1 MAVPADE
8 SFEDFFNCETLS
20 DRILYIVEVEECPN
34 SYSNHK
40 SSHSEL
46 FRKEKKNQFCSEESI
61 SSEPKRAKISPTIN
75 NIEYEDDDTVDKEIF
90 EFTDTLSEQEN
101 LEEQDAPLITIKQE
115 ECTEIGS
122 VVLTNA
128 ASPFVVKNL
137 ELNIEPE
144 FSVDDMIKSVNQS
157 SEVTLQVL
165 HKTMSGDMPLA
176 SGLQTPK
183 QVNLFASRS
192 SPCYVHSSVKTEL
205 IHDSNTECSLKP
217 SKIEQPKS
225 KRIIKE
231 TKVYV
236 HSVILA
242 AKSEFFKLLLSTSGM
257 KETKEKDVRI
267 EVDKDET
274 ENMMILLHCFY
285 NKKTLDEHKLGTIF
299 RVCSLAMKYCFDGLI
314 DKCLD
319 IYRLRAESSIT
330 DVEDINQIASMVSK
344 IQTELQQHK
353 DKCLKVMKSCWPL
366 LLKSF
371 YPLDECL
378 EKTPLKFFQLHLQS
392 MYWFLEPNV
401 QARFNNDHGN
411 LFVYAM
417 QRWLKAHASFLS
429 NEVFKNEIILFV
441 EKLLNTVKLT
451 DLTGDFLTN
460 VMTYELSPFNIWP
473 GYKNW
478 YIKALQTFVYRY
490 HSNGSTINEKPF
502 PIIKRVRNL
511 KFIRRENNTTDIFA
525 LRTPVILNG
534 FEIGIYFRLGDDRRM
549 YVICKCKNISINRAG
564 FDKCSLTFNLQG
576 TLKLHSHDNMFIEKF
591 PSTCSQWLHEWFTFS
606 YKQSSMCLQM
616 YAVCKLSPAVYCLS
630 KQTGFLCTF
639 QMQQLK

>member
-34 SYSNHK
+34 SYNNYK

-46 FRKEKKNQFCSEESI
+46 YKRKKKSISSEESI

-75 NIEYEDDDTVDKEIF
+75 NIEYEDDDTVDKELF

-101 LEEQDAPLITIKQE
+101 LEEQDAPLVTIKQE

-122 VVLTNA
+122 VVPNNA
-128 ASPFVVKNL
+128 ASPFIVKNL

-205 IHDSNTECSLKP
+205 IHDSNTECLLKP

-267 EVDKDET
+267 EFLMCSNMKWSSFALSLKNAIRFYKHEETDTVKACNFAEWRFLNEKEFWLMELEMIAHLSSGQVSISEKREKMQSCNYKDS
-274 ENMMILLHCFY
+274 
-285 NKKTLDEHKLGTIF
+285 DSV
-299 RVCSLAMKYCFDGLI
+299 RVLSLI
-314 DKCLD
+314 D
-319 IYRLRAESSIT
+319 
-330 DVEDINQIASMVSK
+330 
-344 IQTELQQHK
+344 IQKLYC
-353 DKCLKVMKSCWPL
+353 DNCLK
-366 LLKSF
+366 
-371 YPLDECL
+371 
-378 EKTPLKFFQLHLQS
+378 
-392 MYWFLEPNV
+392 
-401 QARFNNDHGN
+401 
-411 LFVYAM
+411 
-417 QRWLKAHASFLS
+417 
-429 NEVFKNEIILFV
+429 
-441 EKLLNTVKLT
+441 
-451 DLTGDFLTN
+451 
-460 VMTYELSPFNIWP
+460 
-473 GYKNW
+473 
-478 YIKALQTFVYRY
+478 
-490 HSNGSTINEKPF
+490 
-502 PIIKRVRNL
+502 
-511 KFIRRENNTTDIFA
+511 
-525 LRTPVILNG
+525 
-534 FEIGIYFRLGDDRRM
+534 
-549 YVICKCKNISINRAG
+549 
-564 FDKCSLTFNLQG
+564 
-576 TLKLHSHDNMFIEKF
+576 
-591 PSTCSQWLHEWFTFS
+591 
-606 YKQSSMCLQM
+606 
-616 YAVCKLSPAVYCLS
+616 
-630 KQTGFLCTF
+630 
-639 QMQQLK
+639 